1 MTLRVVV
8 ADDQALVRVGFCG
21 IIAAT
26 PGFTVVGEAGNGAE
40 AVEAARR
47 TSPDVILMDVRM
59 PVMDGIEATRRITAS
74 SDVRALILTTFDL
87 DEYVFA
93 ALRAGASGFLLKD
106 TLPADLLTAI
116 RVVAAG
122 EALLAPSV
130 TRRLI
135 GEFTR
140 TPPGTGPTLHTTAQ
154 AGGTGSSCDRLQ
166 RVLTERELEVLT
178 MVARGMSNA
187 EIAEELTISPA
198 TAKTHVAHLL
208 TKLDARDRI
217 QLVIIAYQSGLV
229 AVLARGLVREVAPVV
244 LKDETDRGEHGE
256 QQPDQ
261 EEPPSDREAD
271 RGRGRG
277 QAHEQRP
284 PAVRAEEP
292 DLSGALLDLGVVV
305 VFGAP
310 RQAAPGEQHV
320 EADEHGET
328 DGERERHGPGRLLRD
343 VPVHDVGTAEE
354 EPAP

>member
-47 TSPDVILMDVRM
+47 TRPDVILMDVRM
-59 PVMDGIEATRRITAS
+59 PVMDGIEATRQITAS
-74 SDVRALILTTFDL
+74 TDVRALILTTFDL

-106 TLPADLLTAI
+106 TVPADLLTAI

-122 EALLAPSV
+122 DALLAPSV

-140 TPPGTGPTLHTTAQ
+140 ALPGARTRAAARPAQGTAQGPTTSAQ
-154 AGGTGSSCDRLQ
+154 DEQVSAACDRLQ
-166 RVLTERELEVLT
+166 RVLTERELEVLR

-217 QLVIIAYQSGLV
+217 QLVIIAYQTGLCDSG
-229 AVLARGLVREVAPVV
+229 G
-244 LKDETDRGEHGE
+244 
-256 QQPDQ
+256 
-261 EEPPSDREAD
+261 
-271 RGRGRG
+271 
-277 QAHEQRP
+277 RP
-284 PAVRAEEP
+284 P
-292 DLSGALLDLGVVV
+292 
-305 VFGAP
+305 
-310 RQAAPGEQHV
+310 
-320 EADEHGET
+320 
-328 DGERERHGPGRLLRD
+328 RD
-343 VPVHDVGTAEE
+343 
-354 EPAP
+354 

>member
-26 PGFTVVGEAGNGAE
+26 PGFSVVGEAGNGAE
-40 AVEAARR
+40 AVEAAQR
-47 TSPDVILMDVRM
+47 TRPDVILMDVRM
-59 PVMDGIEATRRITAS
+59 PVMDGIEATRRITRS
-74 SDVRALILTTFDL
+74 TDVRALILTTFDL

-122 EALLAPSV
+122 DALLAPSV

-135 GEFTR
+135 GEFARTR
-140 TPPGTGPTLHTTAQ
+140 P
-154 AGGTGSSCDRLQ
+154 GGTAPQTPTRAGDSGGGDGGGQDGPAYDRLQ

-217 QLVIIAYQSGLV
+217 QLVIIAYQSGLIST
-229 AVLARGLVREVAPVV
+229 AR
-244 LKDETDRGEHGE
+244 
-256 QQPDQ
+256 
-261 EEPPSDREAD
+261 
-271 RGRGRG
+271 
-277 QAHEQRP
+277 
-284 PAVRAEEP
+284 
-292 DLSGALLDLGVVV
+292 
-305 VFGAP
+305 
-310 RQAAPGEQHV
+310 
-320 EADEHGET
+320 
-328 DGERERHGPGRLLRD
+328 
-343 VPVHDVGTAEE
+343 
-354 EPAP
+354 